1 MALINY
7 LARVH
12 LAEQA
17 IEDALPEEG
26 AGVRRALVLA
36 DGSDATVEVVE
47 RVRAAM
53 RGVRITQA
61 RVTSGRAARANRL
74 TGADPHTESGPDMV
88 IAVGDAVT
96 SAHARQVVAAA
107 RQSSQAVRFALIPS
121 GLFDMG
127 LARHVRDADGTVG
140 ALPRPDVIIADPST
154 LAGLDEDTLAA
165 GAMEMLVHAIEAFA
179 NPSYNPPADALALD
193 AVRLLSLWLPHVE
206 RCHRDAAARCALM
219 SGALMAAL
227 SLEKPIGGVDA
238 LVHPLE
244 ALVADT
250 CPAGA
255 LHGPVLA
262 AVAGFNAPAVGD
274 RYAAIA
280 DALSG
285 AKPPASMPLGARVR
299 ALAAAAGLPVALR
312 ETALDPADFPTVART
327 AADDPGALAN
337 PRRLSVKDYGKILEA
352 AW

>member
-1 MALINY
+1 M
-7 LARVH
+7 
-12 LAEQA
+12 
-17 IEDALPEEG
+17 
-26 AGVRRALVLA
+26 
-36 DGSDATVEVVE
+36 
-47 RVRAAM
+47 
-53 RGVRITQA
+53 
-61 RVTSGRAARANRL
+61 
-74 TGADPHTESGPDMV
+74 
-88 IAVGDAVT
+88 
-96 SAHARQVVAAA
+96 
-107 RQSSQAVRFALIPS
+107 RFALVPV

-127 LARHVRDADGTVG
+127 LARHVRDTDGTLD

-154 LAGLDEDTLAA
+154 LAGLDNDTLAA

-219 SGALMAAL
+219 SGALTAAL

-238 LVHPLE
+238 LAHPLE
-244 ALVADT
+244 ALLSGT
-250 CPAGA
+250 YPAGA

-285 AKPPASMPLGARVR
+285 AKPNASMPFGWRVC

-312 ETALDPADFPTVART
+312 GSGLDPADFPHVARA
-327 AADDPGALAN
+327 AADDPSALAN
-337 PRRLSVKDYGKILEA
+337 PRRLSVKDCREILDA